1 MKQEVKALIKVMII
15 EDDPMVALLNRQYVE
30 RMEGF
35 TVIGHAAD
43 TVEAHALLTAAGVDL
58 LLLDIHMPGMN
69 GLDFLRQLREEK
81 KDLDVILITAAS
93 KISQIQQALRLG
105 AIDYLIKP
113 FEFSRFQEALL
124 QYQNHFYGLHDG
136 NKVNQQEL
144 DRMFRKKREATQ
156 EPASLRA
163 VPKGLTKTTLKK
175 IFEVILQI
183 EADTFS
189 TEEIAEIS
197 HISRVSVRKY
207 LKFLTEIGYLE
218 ENLIY
223 GIGRPIYRYLIKKS
237 NQHLI
242 TPYL

>member
-1 MKQEVKALIKVMII
+1 MINVMII
-15 EDDPMVALLNRQYVE
+15 EDDPMVAQLNRQFVE
-30 RMEGF
+30 RVEGF
-35 TVIGHAAD
+35 TVIGHAAN
-43 TVEAHALLTAAGVDL
+43 TKQAHALLAAAEVDL

-105 AIDYLIKP
+105 AVDYLIKP

-124 QYQNHFYGLHDG
+124 QYQNHYNGLDDR
-136 NKVNQQEL
+136 NKVDQQEL
-144 DRMFRKKREATQ
+144 DRMLRKKRDPSQ
-156 EPASLRA
+156 ELSSPRT

-175 IFEVILQI
+175 IIGVILQI

-189 TEEIAEIS
+189 TEDIEES
-197 HISRVSVRKY
+197 SGISRVSVRKY

-218 ENLIY
+218 ENLVY
-223 GIGRPIYRYLIKKS
+223 GIGRPIYRYGIKRS

-242 TPYL
+242 TSYL

>member
-1 MKQEVKALIKVMII
+1 MIKVMII
-15 EDDPMVALLNRQYVE
+15 EDDPMVAVLNRQYVE
-30 RMEGF
+30 RVEGF
-35 TVIGHAAD
+35 SVIGHAAD
-43 TVEAHALLTAAGVDL
+43 TVEAHSLLAKEEVDL

-105 AIDYLIKP
+105 AVDYLIKP

-124 QYQNHFYGLHDG
+124 QYQNHYEGLGDR
-136 NKVNQQEL
+136 NKVDQQEL
-144 DRMFRKKREATQ
+144 DRMFRKKREAVQ
-156 EPASLRA
+156 EISSFGT

-175 IFEVILQI
+175 VIEVIMQM
-183 EADTFS
+183 EADSFS
-189 TEEIAEIS
+189 TEDIAEIS
-197 HISRVSVRKY
+197 GISRVSVRKY

-223 GIGRPIYRYLIKKS
+223 GIGRPIYRYLIKNS
-237 NQHLI
+237 TSHLI
-242 TPYL
+242 QPYL

>member
-1 MKQEVKALIKVMII
+1 MINVLIV
-15 EDDPMVALLNRQYVE
+15 EDDPMVAELNRQYIAQVA
-30 RMEGF
+30 GF

-43 TVEAHALLTAAGVDL
+43 AGRALELLAAEKVDL

-105 AIDYLIKP
+105 AVDYLIKP

-124 QYQNHFYGLHDG
+124 QYNSQYYGLDDKD
-136 NKVNQQEL
+136 KVDQQEL
-144 DRMFRKKREATQ
+144 DRMLHKKSKPSQ
-156 EPASLRA
+156 ESLSPNT

-175 IFEVILQI
+175 IVEVTLQS

-189 TEEIAEIS
+189 TEDIAEIS

-218 ENLIY
+218 ENLVY
-223 GIGRPIYRYLIKKS
+223 GIGRPIYRYIVKEA
-237 NQHLI
+237 NQSRI
-242 TPYL
+242 MPYL

>member
-1 MKQEVKALIKVMII
+1 MIKVMII

-30 RMEGF
+30 RIEGF
-35 TVIGHAAD
+35 MVVGHAVD
-43 TVEAHALLTAAGVDL
+43 TVEAHTLLALAEADL
-58 LLLDIHMPGMN
+58 LLLDIHIPGTN

-105 AIDYLIKP
+105 AVDYLIKP
-113 FEFSRFQEALL
+113 FEFIRFQEALL
-124 QYQNHFYGLHDG
+124 QYQNHYYGLNDG
-136 NKVNQQEL
+136 HKVNQQQL
-144 DRMFRKKREATQ
+144 DQMLQKKKEAVPETS
-156 EPASLRA
+156 SLRA

-175 IFEVILQI
+175 IIEVIQQI
-183 EADTFS
+183 EMEAFS
-189 TEEIAEIS
+189 TEDIADIS

-223 GIGRPIYRYLIKKS
+223 GIGRPIYRYLIKKT
-237 NQHLI
+237 NQHLVNL
-242 TPYL
+242 YL

>member
-1 MKQEVKALIKVMII
+1 MIKVMII
-15 EDDPMVALLNRQYVE
+15 EDDPMVAVLNRQYVE
-30 RMEGF
+30 RVEGF

-43 TVEAHALLTAAGVDL
+43 TAEAHALLAKEEVDL

-105 AIDYLIKP
+105 AVDYLIKP

-124 QYQNHFYGLHDG
+124 QYQNHYYGIGDR
-136 NKVNQQEL
+136 NKVDQQEL
-144 DRMFRKKREATQ
+144 DRMFRKKRETVQ
-156 EPASLRA
+156 ETSSFGT

-175 IFEVILQI
+175 IIEVIMQI
-183 EADTFS
+183 KADSFS
-189 TEEIAEIS
+189 TEDIAEIS
-197 HISRVSVRKY
+197 RISRVSVRKY

-218 ENLIY
+218 ENLVY
-223 GIGRPIYRYLIKKS
+223 GIGRPIYRYLIKNS

-242 TPYL
+242 KPYV